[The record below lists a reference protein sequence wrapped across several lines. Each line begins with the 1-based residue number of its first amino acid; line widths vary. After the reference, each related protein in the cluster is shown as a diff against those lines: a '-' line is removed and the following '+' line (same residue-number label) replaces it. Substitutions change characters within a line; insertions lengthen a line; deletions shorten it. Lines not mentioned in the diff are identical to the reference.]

1 MIKPMKPYPS
11 MKQTYQYEVADATN
25 LLMHNCS
32 VTSWIF
38 GLAKKLVLNGLIWV
52 SLIFVKLPIKFKIS
66 TLISAMSCIAVV
78 IFFIQLKQGY
88 LSK

>member
-1 MIKPMKPYPS
+1 MIKPLKPYPA

-52 SLIFVKLPIKFKIS
+52 SLIFVKLPPKFKIF
-66 TLISAMSCIAVV
+66 TLISAMSRIAVV
-78 IFFIQLKQGY
+78 IFFIQPKQGY

>member
-25 LLMHNCS
+25 MLMYHCS
-32 VTSWIF
+32 VKSWIF
-38 GLAKKLVLNGLIWV
+38 GLAKKLVLSGLIWV
-52 SLIFVKLPIKFKIS
+52 SLIFVKLLTKFKIS
-66 TLISAMSCIAVV
+66 TLISAMSRIAIV
-78 IFFIQLKQGY
+78 IFFIQPKQGY

>member
-52 SLIFVKLPIKFKIS
+52 SLIFVKSPPKFKIF
-66 TLISAMSCIAVV
+66 TLISAMSRIAVV
-78 IFFIQLKQGY
+78 IFFIQLQQGY
-88 LSK
+88 SSK

>member
-1 MIKPMKPYPS
+1 MIKPLKPYPA

-25 LLMHNCS
+25 MLMHHCS

-38 GLAKKLVLNGLIWV
+38 GLAKKLVLSGLIWV
-52 SLIFVKLPIKFKIS
+52 SLIFVKLPTKFKIS
-66 TLISAMSCIAVV
+66 TLISAMSRIAVV